1 MRIRVGTRDDHELLE
16 RLIGELIDEQWQRPF
31 EPLPVPKGHFDDKI
45 ILVAEQDGEAVG
57 AAYGFTSPNRTA
69 HVHLVYVRPEHRG
82 AGTGTALM
90 REFVRRAQRDNVDH
104 ITLDV
109 DTTNESGTDFWRG
122 LGFAEYALR
131 LSASVDALERR
142 LEAPAGPSRASIHV
156 QSDDE
161 RAVQQAVRKYVPRL
175 GRSEGSV
182 VMPTGN
188 GWVAVYDER
197 CDYDEKMLK
206 RLSSEL
212 SHATGA
218 VVAAVAVEQGAVVRY
233 LLYDRGALV
242 DEYLSVPEFHG
253 SLPPGDAI
261 ALAANATVVA
271 RLTGADP
278 ARVRAVARTATS
290 PAELPPA
297 EKLAAEIGDALGL
310 EGAALGYD
318 GAQALDGAVN
328 IEQQ

>member
-1 MRIRVGTRDDHELLE
+1 VRIRAGTPDDHKLLE
-16 RLIGELIDEQWQRPF
+16 RLIGELVDELWQRPF

-45 ILVAEQDGEAVG
+45 ILVAEQDGEVVG

-69 HVHLVYVRPEHRG
+69 HMHLVYVRPEHRG
-82 AGTGTALM
+82 AGAGTALM
-90 REFVRRAQRDNVDH
+90 REFVRRARREHMDH

-109 DTTNESGTDFWRG
+109 DTTNESGRDFWRG

-131 LSASVDALERR
+131 LSAPVDALERR
-142 LEAPAGPSRASIHV
+142 LEAPAGPSRASMHV
-156 QSDDE
+156 QTDDE
-161 RAVQQAVRKYVPRL
+161 RAVEQAVRKHVPRL

-182 VMPTGN
+182 VTPPRN

-197 CDYDEKMLK
+197 CDYDERMLK

-218 VVAAVAVEQGAVVRY
+218 VVAAVAVEQGSVVRY

-253 SLPPGDAI
+253 PLPPGDAI
-261 ALAANATVVA
+261 ALASNATVVA

-278 ARVRAVARTATS
+278 ARVRAVARTAAS
-290 PAELPPA
+290 PADLPPA
-297 EKLAAEIGDALGL
+297 AELAGEIGAVLGL
-310 EGAALGYD
+310 AGAAAGYD
-318 GAQALDGAVN
+318 GAAELEGAVA
-328 IEQQ
+328 IVHR